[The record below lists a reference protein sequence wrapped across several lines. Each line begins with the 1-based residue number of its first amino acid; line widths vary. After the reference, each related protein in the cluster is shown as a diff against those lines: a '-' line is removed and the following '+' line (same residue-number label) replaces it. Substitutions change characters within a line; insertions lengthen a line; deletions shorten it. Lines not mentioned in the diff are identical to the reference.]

1 MGELLAFRAQQ
12 KPPRNL
18 PPRGEGAENLVFTR
32 GRHMRPEGYAL
43 LTKPRRRPETK
54 RPPIHDQI
62 TC

>member
-18 PPRGEGAENLVFTR
+18 PLRAEGAEILFFTGVR
-32 GRHMRPEGYAL
+32 YMRPEDYAL

-54 RPPIHDQI
+54 RPPIHDQA